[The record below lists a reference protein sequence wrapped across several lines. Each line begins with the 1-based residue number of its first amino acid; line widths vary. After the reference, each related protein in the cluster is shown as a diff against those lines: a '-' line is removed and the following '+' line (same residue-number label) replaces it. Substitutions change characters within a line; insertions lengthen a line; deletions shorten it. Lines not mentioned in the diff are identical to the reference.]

1 MNYAT
6 NAYTTAQRQHL
17 SECEQDLETLRAALE
32 SRSWTRIE
40 RSAAER
46 TLQVL
51 IESCIGI
58 AKHWARK
65 STGHLFPEPR
75 KAVEALRDKGLID
88 ETIPWNKI
96 VGLRNVLVH
105 DYLDVDIEVLE
116 SVIREQHY
124 KPLIQFAHQGLK
136 ALA

>member
-1 MNYAT
+1 MNYSV

-17 SECEQDLETLRAALE
+17 AECEQDLETLRGELE

-58 AKHWARK
+58 AKHWAK
-65 STGHLFPEPR
+65 QSTGHLSAEPR
-75 KAVEALRDKGLID
+75 KAIEALREKGLID
-88 ETIPWNKI
+88 DTIPWNKVI
-96 VGLRNVLVH
+96 GLRNVLVH
-105 DYLDVDIEVLE
+105 DYLDVDVEILE
-116 SVIREQHY
+116 SVIRQQYY
-124 KPLIQFAHQGLK
+124 KPLLKFAHQGLE
-136 ALA
+136 ALS